1 MPQIQKAEREYV
13 GIRVPGQV
21 KRTWEEEAKK
31 EKRSLSNWIL
41 HSLEEHVRSSSNK
54 RHAPSH

>member
-1 MPQIQKAEREYV
+1 MAQIDGADKKYV

-21 KRTWEEEAKK
+21 KRAWEEEAKK

-41 HSLEEHVRSSSNK
+41 HSLDEHVRSSSNK
-54 RHAPSH
+54 RPASSH

>member
-1 MPQIQKAEREYV
+1 MAQTEREYV
-13 GIRVPGQV
+13 GIRVPGPV

-41 HSLEEHVRSSSNK
+41 HSLEQYVRSSGK
-54 RHAPSH
+54 ERHAPSH